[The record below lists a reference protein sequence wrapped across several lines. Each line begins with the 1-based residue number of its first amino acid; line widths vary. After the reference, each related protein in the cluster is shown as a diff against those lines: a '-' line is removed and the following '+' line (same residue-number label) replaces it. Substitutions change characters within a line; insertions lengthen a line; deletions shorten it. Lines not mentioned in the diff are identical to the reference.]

1 MKKKLLK
8 WIERILGIDE
18 LKKELEKE
26 RELMQKYRNETG
38 FWFENRKEELRHT
51 QDLVKLLKEARI
63 ASDVAFDCH
72 RSWAIVCLGGKK
84 ELVHFYQFCMFLY
97 FHCLCFHMS
106 NYILNL
112 QKYYYC
118 FLVFNL
124 KHNHIRLINHL
135 VFLLKILILGYNLL
149 NRILYV
155 VYYMLRIDVL
165 LLL

>member
-26 RELMQKYRNETG
+26 RELMQRYRNETG

-63 ASDVAFDCH
+63 ASDVAFDRH

-84 ELVHFYQFCMFLY
+84 SWFFFYQFPDRNIKDIQEFL
-97 FHCLCFHMS
+97 
-106 NYILNL
+106 
-112 QKYYYC
+112 KR
-118 FLVFNL
+118 FNSD
-124 KHNHIRLINHL
+124 KHHTI
-135 VFLLKILILGYNLL
+135 VDAPYG
-149 NRILYV
+149 
-155 VYYMLRIDVL
+155 IDF
-165 LLL
+165 

>member
-26 RELMQKYRNETG
+26 RELMQKYRNETE

-63 ASDVAFDCH
+63 ASDIAFDRH

-84 ELVHFYQFCMFLY
+84 ELVHFYQFPDRNIKDIHEFLKRFNSDKHHIIVDAPYGIDIHNMF
-97 FHCLCFHMS
+97 
-106 NYILNL
+106 
-112 QKYYYC
+112 
-118 FLVFNL
+118 
-124 KHNHIRLINHL
+124 
-135 VFLLKILILGYNLL
+135 
-149 NRILYV
+149 
-155 VYYMLRIDVL
+155 
-165 LLL
+165 